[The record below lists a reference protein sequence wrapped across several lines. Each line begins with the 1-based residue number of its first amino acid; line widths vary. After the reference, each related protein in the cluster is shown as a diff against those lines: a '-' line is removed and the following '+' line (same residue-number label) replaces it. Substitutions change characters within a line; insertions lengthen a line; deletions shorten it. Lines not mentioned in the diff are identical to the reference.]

1 MRLWRSAVVA
11 LALSPVVFAE
21 TAVAQTVR
29 SRSCGVLRGTAVYA
43 IRAEGLTCA
52 AARRVAALHLRAVR
66 SRGRGA
72 CRFDGSACRV
82 QKYFCSAQLGL
93 EPRPRDARIR
103 CGDTRNTEHVALR
116 YDARRIRLPPPPS
129 EAGTSAASVRMPE
142 ATRG

>member
-11 LALSPVVFAE
+11 LALSSVVFAE
-21 TAVAQTVR
+21 TAAAQTVR
-29 SRSCGVLRGTAVYA
+29 TRNCGVLRGSPVYA

-66 SRGRGA
+66 SRGRRA
-72 CRFDGSACRV
+72 CRFDRSACRV
-82 QKYFCSAQLGL
+82 QQYYCSAQLGL
-93 EPRPRDARIR
+93 KPRPQDARVR
-103 CGDTRNTEHVALR
+103 CGDARNTEHVVLR

-129 EAGTSAASVRMPE
+129 DGSSAASVRMPE